1 VDVVSISPFRAG
13 SVLWR
18 PRPDRWTLTV
28 VCKGTY
34 ALAPGESGLA
44 SEQDEVNTRDVHWD
58 DDDRR
63 SVRAP
68 DDLAPFKPRVDVTLV
83 GHAYAPR
90 SELARSLVARLMVGE
105 MAKAVEVF
113 APRVLTRD
121 GELREGP
128 RWSQMPLRYEYTA
141 GGPETWNPVGISET
155 APADAYGQHVL
166 PSLQPEGLRAKQ
178 WRDIFVP
185 TGFGPIAQAWELRRE
200 KLGRRAEGWSEE
212 GWTKIP
218 LDDDFDGEFFQAA
231 PSDQQIDAFHEE
243 EQIVLEY
250 LNPDHPRLATRLVKL
265 HPHAFVDIPGASPRD
280 LVMTADTL
288 WIDTD
293 RAICTVTWRG
303 QIAVD
308 GPDQPGRVLIAIEEQ
323 GQRLTWPS
331 VAALAGLP
339 AGGTVTVDPVAARR
353 PQHTLP
359 FHEPTSVSAVS
370 ASRPGPGHEEGHPPA
385 PGPAPVTRRQ
395 TMEMTPGDAPAPMP
409 PAWILG
415 TANRVPEAPPPPAIA
430 QSDVAA
436 DSQTKLSVRVPPPK
450 PSSPTAAP
458 PEPAAAFELVWA
470 APGLARRL
478 RADPVWARLLSTGE
492 QAPELD
498 AARVLSSGEPR
509 VGHLADELFEAVGE
523 AGTLA
528 PALLLLEGDLAFPF
542 DEVKTLTA
550 TLAAAAP
557 IAGADP
563 RLAEMID
570 LASGMAKT
578 PLQASPEVA
587 EALSARLRE
596 LWAQANHVLPSNHLE
611 AQVQRSLLM
620 GRCYQRRELLGR
632 AWIRALFTTAEGAC
646 VPAYL
651 PTAMARST
659 PLFERFPARLIA
671 EVVPQQDAYEES
683 PVALRVSAVARVVRR
698 G

>member
-1 VDVVSISPFRAG
+1 MDVVSISPFRTG

-44 SEQDEVNTRDVHWD
+44 AEQEEVNERDSHWD
-58 DDDRR
+58 DDPRR
-63 SVRAP
+63 SVHAP

-113 APRVLTRD
+113 GPRVLTRE

-128 RWSQMPLRYEYTA
+128 RWSQMPLRYEYAA
-141 GGPETWNPVGISET
+141 GGPDTWNPVGIAEN

-185 TGFGPIAQAWELRRE
+185 TGFGPIAPGWALRRE
-200 KLGRRAEGWSEE
+200 KLGRRAEGWSED
-212 GWTKIP
+212 GWRAIP
-218 LDDDFDGEFFQAA
+218 LDDDFDGEFFQQA
-231 PSDQQIDAFHEE
+231 PPDQQLEAFTEDDP
-243 EQIVLEY
+243 IILEY
-250 LNPDHPRLATRLVKL
+250 LNPEHPRLATRLVKL

-293 RAICTVTWRG
+293 RAICAVTWRG

-308 GPDQPGRVLIAIEEQ
+308 GPEHPGRVLIAIEEQ
-323 GQRLTWPS
+323 GQRLSWSS
-331 VAALAGLP
+331 VAALAGRP
-339 AGGTVTVDPVAARR
+339 ASGTMTVDPAAARR
-353 PQHTLP
+353 PMMHTLP
-359 FHEPTSVSAVS
+359 FQSSETTSVSLPA
-370 ASRPGPGHEEGHPPA
+370 ADARP
-385 PGPAPVTRRQ
+385 RRQ
-395 TMEMTPGDAPAPMP
+395 TVEMSRSEPTAAA
-409 PAWILG
+409 PAWIAAVVKG
-415 TANRVPEAPPPPAIA
+415 VPEAPPPPLVTPP
-430 QSDVAA
+430 DVEVE
-436 DSQTKLSVRVPPPK
+436 SPTKLSVRVPPPK

-458 PEPAAAFELVWA
+458 PPEPAFELVWA
-470 APGLARRL
+470 APSLARRL
-478 RADPVWARLLSTGE
+478 RADPAWAAVLSSGE
-492 QAPELD
+492 PAPEPELD
-498 AARVLSSGEPR
+498 AARILARGEP
-509 VGHLADELFEAVGE
+509 GTADLADVLFEAVGE

-528 PALLLLEGDLAFPF
+528 PGMLLLAGELELPF
-542 DEVKTLTA
+542 DEVKSLEA
-550 TLAAAAP
+550 TIAAATS
-557 IAGADP
+557 IARVDP
-563 RLAEMID
+563 RLSEMLD
-570 LASGMAKT
+570 FASGMAKT

-587 EALSARLRE
+587 EALCAHLRD
-596 LWAQANHVLPSNHLE
+596 LWTQANRVLPSNHLE
-611 AQVQRSLLM
+611 AQVRRSLLM
-620 GRCYQRRELLGR
+620 ARSYQRRELLGR
-632 AWIRALFTTAEGAC
+632 TWIRALFTPAEAGAAR

-651 PTAMARST
+651 PPAMARSV
-659 PLFERFPARLIA
+659 PLFNRFPARLLA

-683 PVALRVSAVARVVRR
+683 RVALRVSAVARVVRR